1 MTAILIL
8 LIEYSTLAPKDHPG
22 TFHAVA
28 MGNEIIRTDTRTG
41 AMERCSVGA
50 VVICAPVL
58 VSAK

>member
-8 LIEYSTLAPKDHPG
+8 LIGYSTFAPREHPG
-22 TFHAVA
+22 TFQAVA
-28 MGNEIIRTDTRTG
+28 MGSEIIRTDTRTG

-58 VSAK
+58 VGAK